1 MQKPFSAACER
12 NKAVILDTLK
22 PYLDTVE
29 GHLLEIGSG
38 TGQHAV
44 YMAPQ
49 LEHITWHTSDVLG
62 NHMGIK
68 TWLKESKVKN
78 LKTPIRF
85 KVGVDKF
92 PKKTFYQAVYSAN
105 TFHIMSWKQVKTLIK
120 LLGHS
125 LRKDALV
132 FIYGPFKYKGE
143 FTSTS
148 NESFDQ
154 NLKETNPQQ
163 GIRHFEDVHTA
174 FEKSGFVLLKDHTM
188 PANNQLLVFKRLKH
202 T

>member
-1 MQKPFSAACER
+1 MQKPYSAACER
-12 NKAVILDTLK
+12 NKTVIFDTLK
-22 PYLDTVE
+22 PYLNGLNGD
-29 GHLLEIGSG
+29 LLEVGTG

-49 LEHITWHTSDVLG
+49 LEHITWHTSDVPG

-68 TWLKESKVKN
+68 SWLKESKTQNIKA
-78 LKTPIRF
+78 PINF

-125 LRKDALV
+125 LRRDALV
-132 FIYGPFKYKGE
+132 FIYGPFKYAGQY
-143 FTSTS
+143 TSPS

-154 NLKETNPQQ
+154 SLKEANPQQ
-163 GIRHFEDVHTA
+163 GIRNFEDVQTA
-174 FEKSGFVLLKDHTM
+174 FEKSGFTLVEDHVM
-188 PANNQLLVFKRLKH
+188 PANNQLLVFKRLEH
-202 T
+202 V

>member
-1 MQKPFSAACER
+1 MHKPFSEACER
-12 NKAVILDTLK
+12 NKAIIFDTLK
-22 PYLDTVE
+22 PYLKKIE
-29 GHLLEIGSG
+29 GHLLEVGTG

-49 LEHITWHTSDVLG
+49 LEHITWHTSDVSG

-68 TWLKESKVKN
+68 SWLKESKAKN
-78 LKTPIRF
+78 IKAPIAF

-132 FIYGPFKYKGE
+132 FIYGPFKYKGQY
-143 FTSTS
+143 TSDS
-148 NESFDQ
+148 NEHFDQ
-154 NLKETNPQQ
+154 SLKETDPQR
-163 GIRHFEDVHTA
+163 GIRNFEDVHTA
-174 FEKSGFVLLKDHTM
+174 FEKSGFILVEDHIM
-188 PANNQLLVFKRLKH
+188 PANNQLLVFKRLEH
-202 T
+202 G